1 MFYGFKDPV
10 NLFMI
15 IFSIVTKISASFNTI
30 GNTMFQYS
38 LNISESIVLT
48 INMHTKSSNLHM
60 VRQHLDHL
68 CIIMCEKDSKGFP
81 SEIVL
86 ERSLGTKQAIRLKYI
101 LFISVYF

>member
-10 NLFMI
+10 NLFKI

-30 GNTMFQYS
+30 SNTMFQYS

-48 INMHTKSSNLHM
+48 INMHTKSSNLPM

-68 CIIMCEKDSKGFP
+68 YITMCEKDSKGFP

-101 LFISVYF
+101 LFINVYF